1 MRKKIYETSGAA
13 GATWGSVVLW
23 THTHKKKKKEAS
35 KINILFSKF
44 WVYFLFTLGQGE
56 GISHIILSLQRILN
70 LSVTNEQKGNG

>member
-1 MRKKIYETSGAA
+1 MKLLVQLEPHGEVWYYG
-13 GATWGSVVLW
+13 
-23 THTHKKKKKEAS
+23 HTHIKKKKKEAS